1 MALDQYS
8 LCPCGNGKK
17 IKFCKC
23 HEHYSEIE
31 KLDRMIQGEQYVAAL
46 DHVNQLLKSIPS
58 EPWLLAMKCEVLLKL
73 NEIEPLEEASAKFI
87 RLQPDNP
94 LAKMYRSL
102 VAVVR
107 GNAEEGCS
115 LLLQG
120 LAATNGPLHPFFLTA
135 MINLIELLINSRRFL
150 TAMMHAEILLSIAEG
165 FEQAEKLATEM
176 YSTLS
181 TDDRVSI
188 LQREV
193 PPSPPEAD
201 DQPYAERYR
210 EALALLAKTHI
221 TQSKTKLDGI
231 IREFGPQAPL
241 LSARL
246 HCQLMIADTDGAAET
261 CLRLAKTESLSV
273 AQKVYYQALAFELA
287 PKKSGAAVD
296 MELAVYELSD
306 EAEIE
311 AKLISNARLV
321 PVKSEM
327 MRDMFKA
334 ITSEEVPPK
343 ATYVLAVPVL
353 GDEFAQSRPKASGQ
367 WIALMGKQTD
377 KPARLFA
384 LEPKIGYQAEWF
396 KQLIQDVG
404 LANAKR
410 EISATLPSSVLAFFD
425 ATVQVDQRPGPNQHA
440 SFSKAIRELD
450 RQNFLNFP
458 VPMFN
463 GGTPKSVASQ
473 SQYHTELLALLLFW
487 QASGK
492 SKLESTDFVALH
504 QELGLEAPKV
514 DPADDTFDLVGGA
527 SYFWTDLSKIDEKG
541 LLQLAQ
547 SALTRG
553 VHSVMSGLADRIE
566 EVKWP
571 DELYI
576 SADYTKLSL
585 QARVERD
592 LEKAEKILFQLVEKG
607 RVLKFTIGNAVLE
620 RCRIL
625 HSLNRETEATEYL
638 IKIFTECPD
647 DPAIQQYA
655 NMMSMRE
662 AEANRGSRGGGDLD
676 DALLGRGAAGKAPTP
691 ASSSSKLWTPDQGP
705 EDVGQGSSGGSG
717 SGLWVPGQ

>member
-46 DHVNQLLKSIPS
+46 DQINHLLKTIPS

-73 NEIEPLEEASAKFI
+73 NEIEHLEEASAKFI

-120 LAATNGPLHPFFLTA
+120 LAATNGPLHPFFFTA
-135 MINLIELLINSRRFL
+135 MVNLIELLINSRRFL
-150 TAMMHAEILLSIAEG
+150 TAMMHAEILMSISEG
-165 FEQAEKLATEM
+165 FDQAEQMATEM
-176 YSTLS
+176 FSTLS

-221 TQSKTKLDGI
+221 TQCKTKLDGI
-231 IREFGPQAPL
+231 VREFGPQAPL
-241 LSARL
+241 LIARL
-246 HCQLMIADTDGAAET
+246 HCQLMVADTDGAAET
-261 CLRLAKTESLSV
+261 CLRLAKTETLSA
-273 AQKVYYQALAFELA
+273 AQQIYFQALAFELA
-287 PKKSGAAVD
+287 PKKTGVAVD
-296 MELAVYELSD
+296 MDLAVYELSD
-306 EAEIE
+306 EADIE
-311 AKLISNARLV
+311 NKLIGSSRLV

-353 GDEFAQSRPKASGQ
+353 GEEFTDCRPKASGQ

-384 LEPKIGYQAEWF
+384 LEPKIGYQSDWF
-396 KQLIQDVG
+396 KQLIQELG
-404 LANAKR
+404 LTTAPR
-410 EISATLPSSVLAFFD
+410 EVRTTLPSSVLAFFD
-425 ATVQVDQRPGPNQHA
+425 ATVQVDKRPEANHHA

-458 VPMFN
+458 VPILN
-463 GGTPKSVASQ
+463 GGTPKTLANQ
-473 SQYHTELLALLLFW
+473 SQYRTELLALLLLW

-492 SKLESTDFVALH
+492 SKLEAADFAALH
-504 QELGLEAPKV
+504 QELGLEPPKV
-514 DPADDTFDLVGGA
+514 DPADDIFDLVGGA

-553 VHSVMSGLADRIE
+553 VNSVMSGLADRIE
-566 EVKWP
+566 EIKWP
-571 DELYI
+571 DELYV
-576 SADYTKLSL
+576 SADYTKLSMR
-585 QARVERD
+585 ARVERD
-592 LEKAEKILFQLVEKG
+592 LEKAEKILLQLVEKG

-638 IKIFTECPD
+638 IKMFTECPD

-655 NMMSMRE
+655 NMISMRE
-662 AEANRGSRGGGDLD
+662 AEARRGRGGSDID
-676 DALLGRGAAGKAPTP
+676 DALLGRGASGKAPTP
-691 ASSSSKLWTPDQGP
+691 ASSSSKLWTPDQGA
-705 EDVGQGSSGGSG
+705 ENAGQGSSGGSE
-717 SGLWVPGQ
+717 SGLWIPGQ